1 MLKKGMPSGLMKRE
15 RSKYPEYPEKWWER
29 GSIPRDMNAI
39 YSGLMARPGT
49 HPNYTA
55 LSDVAE
61 IVRRAIE
68 LTFEND
74 PGCGMLIGELLA
86 FLWKK
91 RSDLAE
97 ANYYFQEEFSKL
109 ESVRPAS
116 RKRSALRR
124 LVEGIIA
131 DATAARAFFLVTG
144 DLSPALSSIDPEQLR
159 ALPEFGPSEASV
171 NRWTELIVYPTL
183 LRMERTLRDDPEIGS
198 LRKAKDENGKFHVSC
213 LKPLIRQTVKRI
225 ASVPLGSYFDLS
237 GRPVFQPDS

>member
-1 MLKKGMPSGLMKRE
+1 MLMKGMPSGLMERE

-29 GSIPRDMNAI
+29 GSIPRDMDAI

-74 PGCGMLIGELLA
+74 PGCGMLVGELLA
-86 FLWKK
+86 YLWKK

-97 ANYYFQEEFSKL
+97 ANYYFQKEFSKL
-109 ESVRPAS
+109 ESARPAT

-124 LVEGIIA
+124 LIQRVIA
-131 DATAARAFFLVTG
+131 DATAARLFFLFTG
-144 DLSPALSSIDPEQLR
+144 DLSPVLSGIDPEQIR
-159 ALPEFGPSEASV
+159 TLPEFGPSEASV
-171 NRWTELIVYPTL
+171 SSWTELVVYPIL
-183 LRMERTLRDDPEIGS
+183 LGMEQTLRDDPEIGN
-198 LRKAKDENGKFHVSC
+198 LRKARDENGKFHVSC

-225 ASVPLGSYFDLS
+225 ASVPRGHYFDIS
-237 GRPVFQPDS
+237 DRPVFQPDS